1 MFGLLAVLSSLMK
14 PRNEREALNYE
25 NYIRSGQGFPSTRIY
40 RESSEEK
47 RKRKELAA
55 QRSYQRVEQQIKLIR
70 LMKKL
75 LQQTEQYDRQGEID
89 SDFERMRHKVAELQE
104 KIERI
109 AQEKNFIGTELFDLE
124 KNKQFDDV
132 ELEQFILN
140 ASMKMEDDEPKSKSF
155 DYNHQSGD
163 DHLIHRTSE
172 IDMSSPS
179 EHGDYPLGDF
189 ARKRC

>member
-70 LMKKL
+70 LMKKFML
-75 LQQTEQYDRQGEID
+75 E
-89 SDFERMRHKVAELQE
+89 S
-104 KIERI
+104 
-109 AQEKNFIGTELFDLE
+109 IGTSCSL
-124 KNKQFDDV
+124 
-132 ELEQFILN
+132 
-140 ASMKMEDDEPKSKSF
+140 
-155 DYNHQSGD
+155 
-163 DHLIHRTSE
+163 
-172 IDMSSPS
+172 
-179 EHGDYPLGDF
+179 
-189 ARKRC
+189 